1 MNLQAILAPIL
12 ALTAIS
18 SYTLAEEGLPLVDP
32 AEAGMRGEHL
42 RRIDAP
48 IEAARQAGD
57 FAGCVVAIGRG
68 EWLVELSAHGDRQ
81 VEPTRLPMQT
91 DTLFDLASLTKPI
104 ATATSVMVLVERGE
118 LRLRD
123 PIAKHL
129 PEITGEHG
137 DSITIE
143 RLLTHHSGYIPDNA
157 LEDYRHGVD
166 ESWRRLFAL
175 VPRDPPGTRFR
186 YSDVNFE
193 LLGKM
198 VERVSGRPLDV
209 FVREEVHGPLGMHST
224 RFNPKPEQLNNCAAS
239 EPRDGK
245 MLVGEVHDPRAALLG
260 GVAGHAGLFSTAG
273 DLARYA
279 AMMLGGGQLEGVRV
293 LGPATVREMA
303 RPRDVSGVRRAAGW
317 DARSGYSSNRGEL
330 MTDRAFGHGGFTGTA
345 IWIDPGLDLFVIV
358 LSNRLHPDGKG
369 TVNDLAGRIGS
380 IAAAAINE
388 E

>member
-1 MNLQAILAPIL
+1 MTLKAFLVPIL
-12 ALTAIS
+12 ALSAINL
-18 SYTLAEEGLPLVDP
+18 TLANGLPLVDP
-32 AEAGMRGEHL
+32 ADAGMRGEHL

-48 IEAARQAGD
+48 IETARQAGD

-68 EWLVELSAHGDRQ
+68 ELLVELSAHGDRQ
-81 VEPTRLPMQT
+81 VEPTRLPMEA

-104 ATATSVMVLVERGE
+104 ATATSVMVLVERGRV
-118 LRLRD
+118 RLRD

-129 PEITGEHG
+129 PEVTGDHG

-157 LEDYRHGVD
+157 LEDYRHGIN

-193 LLGKM
+193 LLGKV

-209 FVREEVHGPLGMHST
+209 FVREEVHAPLGMQST
-224 RFNPKPEQLNNCAAS
+224 RFNPKPEQLANCAAS

-279 AMMLGGGQLEGVRV
+279 AMMLGGGKLDGVRV
-293 LGPATVREMA
+293 LSPAAVREMT
-303 RPRDVSGVRRAAGW
+303 RHRDVSGVRRTAGW
-317 DARSGYSSNRGEL
+317 DARSGYSSNRAEL
-330 MTDRAFGHGGFTGTA
+330 MTDRAFGHSGFTGTS

-380 IAAAAINE
+380 IAAAAIHE